1 MWTAPDQQPEYQ
13 QQQLNDR
20 TVICK
25 QLMPP
30 HIEDLIA
37 HAATRKYDQK
47 NIYCLKNYYY
57 YRITTGQRYYENEW
71 NAERSPLTDNGFG
84 KRFFF
89 FITSSVT
96 LLM

>member
-1 MWTAPDQQPEYQ
+1 MTK
-13 QQQLNDR
+13 QL
-20 TVICK
+20 ICK

-71 NAERSPLTDNGFG
+71 NAERSPLQTTDLERDSFLYHFISYLTYVSNGSP
-84 KRFFF
+84 KR
-89 FITSSVT
+89 
-96 LLM
+96 

>member
-1 MWTAPDQQPEYQ
+1 MTEQF
-13 QQQLNDR
+13 
-20 TVICK
+20 ICK

-57 YRITTGQRYYENEW
+57 YRIPTGQRYYENEW
-71 NAERSPLTDNGFG
+71 NAERSPLQTTDLERDSFSLSLHQLPYLC
-84 KRFFF
+84 KQW
-89 FITSSVT
+89 IT
-96 LLM
+96 